1 MLISNHMEVY
11 TMNTI
16 ITKKIPSGKPKV
28 SANKATVGK
37 LNTSAYMAIDPS
49 STPNSAY
56 MKKTK

>member
-1 MLISNHMEVY
+1 
-11 TMNTI
+11 MNTI

-49 STPNSAY
+49 TPNSAY